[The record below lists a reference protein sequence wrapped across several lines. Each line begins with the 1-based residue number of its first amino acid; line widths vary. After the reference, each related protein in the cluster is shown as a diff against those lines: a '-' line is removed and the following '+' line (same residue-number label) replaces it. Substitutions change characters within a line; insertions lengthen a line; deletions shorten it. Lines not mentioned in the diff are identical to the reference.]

1 MSIFCDLEF
10 ADGRDGLF
18 SRKKGLVLSPGPMI
32 VCLSDLVYREQ
43 VMPKQFIRSVLSL
56 CSVILYGTYFVGI
69 LQFWLA
75 VH

>member
-10 ADGRDGLF
+10 ADGRDDLF
-18 SRKKGLVLSPGPMI
+18 SRKKGLVLPPGPMI
-32 VCLSDLVYREQ
+32 VYLSDLVYREQ
-43 VMPKQFIRSVLSL
+43 GMLRRFIRSELSL
-56 CSVILYGTYFVGI
+56 YSVILYGTYFVGI